1 MDVVLTKHAWIRCR
15 QRHIDPYQVKILL
28 EQVPYF
34 TGEMVWQICPNMVAV
49 ISNVGGKC
57 IVVTVHDGKRLTKHA
72 VYRTRS
78 KRKLGR

>member
-1 MDVVLTKHAWIRCR
+1 MDVVLTKHAWTRCR
-15 QRHIDPYQVKILL
+15 QRHIDPTQVKILL

-34 TGEMVWQICPNMVAV
+34 TGEMMWHMCPNMVAI

-57 IVVTVHDGKRLTKHA
+57 VVVTVHDGKRLTKHA
-72 VYRTRS
+72 NNRTRS